1 MQRPTG
7 AILIAFAAAGLAAHS
22 ATAADQVK
30 VQVPDGVPLE
40 VVASEFDGSDFE
52 SRGSALV
59 IELAGSIR
67 FRHRGPLALRAVT
80 LAVDAHREML
90 GGRAAVSVPSLNA
103 RDGDEFRVPI
113 NLRLLRALPRPT
125 GPVVRIV
132 ADSVLFDTL
141 ASAGPDRLDA
151 VGRMRS
157 REMEARRDREFFL
170 SRFRNGGREALAT
183 AMQASLRRQAT
194 RPRLDIRLAGAGP
207 STAEASARSREIR
220 LAFVQDGDAPLV
232 FEGGSA
238 QVTGAVSDSPRIQLR
253 NRGAEA
259 VRQFDVGWLARD
271 ADGTV
276 YSLGSA
282 PSSGNP
288 RVEADRDVVI
298 ESASRFEFRLA
309 DGRTHP
315 RIEWMGA
322 YLRSAQLEDGSL
334 WIPSR
339 QSLEESRLLQAL
351 PVSAEERRLAEL
363 YRTRGPSAVLDELQ
377 GLSDG
382 PNSVGAP

>member
-1 MQRPTG
+1 MQIPTAAG
-7 AILIAFAAAGLAAHS
+7 LVAFAAAGLAVHS
-22 ATAADQVK
+22 ATATEQVE

-40 VVASEFDGSDFE
+40 VVASEFDGSEFE

-67 FRHRGPLALRAVT
+67 FRHRGPHAVRALT
-80 LAVDAHREML
+80 LAVDAHRETL

-113 NLRLLRALPRPT
+113 NLRLLRALPLPP

-151 VGRMRS
+151 VDRMKS

-170 SRFRNGGREALAT
+170 SRFRDGGREALAT

-207 STAEASARSREIR
+207 STAAAPARSREIE
-220 LAFVQDGDAPLV
+220 LAFVQDGDAPLL
-232 FEGGSA
+232 FESGSA
-238 QVTGAVSDSPRIQLR
+238 RVTGAVSDSPRILMR
-253 NRGAEA
+253 NRGPEA
-259 VRQFDVGWLARD
+259 VRHFDVGWLARD
-271 ADGTV
+271 ASGTV

-282 PSSGNP
+282 PSGSGR
-288 RVEADRDVVI
+288 RVEAHGEVLI
-298 ESASRFEFRLA
+298 ESDGRFEFRLA
-309 DGRTHP
+309 DGRTRP

-339 QSLEESRLLQAL
+339 QSLVETRLLQTL

-363 YRTRGPSAVLDELQ
+363 YRTRGPSAVLEELE
-377 GLSDG
+377 GLTDDG
-382 PNSVGAP
+382 LGGAAP